1 MLSVTAVFTAVPSQ
15 EDWIEE
21 YPSFSPH
28 LLLQACTLTH
38 THTHKSISRNDYA
51 EERTLSRNC
60 PVSCVCRVFERFRRV
75 ISCSVSVLVTS
86 FLLQQSRMTIL
97 QRQTAQKA
105 IAKIATFRKT
115 KNKTNAGSN
124 TPWAYARESLQRNV
138 YAQFSYFGAFATTR
152 SPDQKK
158 DTPRSRAE
166 TK

>member
-1 MLSVTAVFTAVPSQ
+1 MHTDS
-15 EDWIEE
+15 
-21 YPSFSPH
+21 
-28 LLLQACTLTH
+28 H

-115 KNKTNAGSN
+115 KQTQAQIPPGRMSEKAFSEMFTRSSVTLGRLQQPVHQIRRKTLRGHEQRRNDANKRFQTLLGQNTNAGSR
-124 TPWAYARESLQRNV
+124 PAWLV
-138 YAQFSYFGAFATTR
+138 AFALQTY
-152 SPDQKK
+152 
-158 DTPRSRAE
+158 
-166 TK
+166 